1 MSCNNSAHGEI
12 SQYKGMFQSLSG
24 FPMSCNI
31 LLIIWLN
38 KLDVVSIPI
47 GFSNE
52 LQLEQ
57 RDIRA
62 RKRVMVSIPIGFS
75 NELQP

>member
-1 MSCNNSAHGEI
+1 
-12 SQYKGMFQSLSG
+12 
-24 FPMSCNI
+24 MSCNI